1 MNMQPD
7 NPNALPV
14 SIYNRNRLN
23 YISLAFIGMFGA
35 DGCNSNG
42 KNVAGI
48 GFRSTNFPALYDL
61 LVVSGVREHIIQ

>member
-7 NPNALPV
+7 DPNALPV

-23 YISLAFIGMFGA
+23 YISPAFIGMFGA

-42 KNVAGI
+42 KNVTGI
-48 GFRSTNFPALYDL
+48 GFRSTSFSALYDL
-61 LVVSGVREHIIQ
+61 LVMSGVREPIIR